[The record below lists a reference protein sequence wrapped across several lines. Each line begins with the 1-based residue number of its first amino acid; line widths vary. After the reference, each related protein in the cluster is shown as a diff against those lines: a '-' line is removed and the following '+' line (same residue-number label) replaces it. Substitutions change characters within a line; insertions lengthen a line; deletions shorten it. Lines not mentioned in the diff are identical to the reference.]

1 MELDYLPKTAA
12 FSPPPLW
19 VDVARRRG
27 SDVVDDPPLTLAR
40 PRRQVNHATSIATQA
55 MDSPSDRYF
64 AQLAERHR
72 RESQVWMAV
81 AERSQVWM
89 AVAERLQE
97 LRYDAES
104 SGAPVSESSVHDFR
118 YLLHKAQ
125 PARRPSIFLLDN
137 GNIRALWLNDK
148 KEQVGLQFLGEG
160 EVQFVIFVQRPTLMA
175 RDHGTETLSAMF
187 GRICSSGAAHLLA

>member
-12 FSPPPLW
+12 FSPPPMW
-19 VDVARRRG
+19 ADMARPRG
-27 SDVVDDPPLTLAR
+27 SDIVAEPALTRAR
-40 PRRQVNHATSIATQA
+40 PRRQVNDAASIAVQA
-55 MDSPSDRYF
+55 MDSPSDRYS

-72 RESQVWMAV
+72 RQSQVWT
-81 AERSQVWM
+81 

-97 LRYDAES
+97 LRYDAAS
-104 SGAPVSESSVHDFR
+104 SGAPVSESSVQDFR
-118 YLLHKAQ
+118 YLLQKAQ

-137 GNIRALWLNDK
+137 GNIRALWLNEK

-175 RDHGTETLSAMF
+175 REHGTETLSAMF
-187 GRICSSGAAHLLA
+187 GRICSSRAAHLLA

>member
-12 FSPPPLW
+12 FSPPPIW

-27 SDVVDDPPLTLAR
+27 SDIVDGPPLILVR
-40 PRRQVNHATSIATQA
+40 PHRQVNHATSIATQA
-55 MDSPSDRYF
+55 MDGPADRYL
-64 AQLAERHR
+64 AQLAERRR
-72 RESQVWMAV
+72 RE
-81 AERSQVWM
+81 SQVWM

-104 SGAPVSESSVHDFR
+104 SGGPVSESSVQDFR
-118 YLLHKAQ
+118 YLLRKAQ

-175 RDHGTETLSAMF
+175 RDHGTEMLSAMF